1 MKEEENSDL
10 SMDNSVK
17 DKSFTRKFV
26 PTAQSLQVTKK
37 CMDIMNIDER
47 EETDSSIIEELD
59 VNDIEINIDDI
70 EETNMDLD
78 WDTFNEEIK
87 RQVNEELA
95 ISDEENEKRLRK
107 KKLRKNILR
116 ATGLT
121 LSVLLLSL
129 VFLIGTKSGRKII
142 YRLAGNF
149 IHDSVDVVDST
160 IGDIDDTQY
169 NTTNNIS
176 NESNNENKTPD
187 RQVPQAQASERI
199 IPRSEEY
206 VSNFLIFG
214 IEEIE
219 GAKNTDAI
227 LIASINTKD
236 DTIKLTSLLRDTLV
250 KIPGHSPNKL
260 NAVYSQGG
268 ASLLVETVEQN
279 YRIKIDGYASI
290 NFNAFESVVNI
301 LGGVPIQ
308 LGEKEAK
315 YLNTT
320 NYISNKAYRNVVPG
334 WNVLNGNQALGYVRV
349 RRVPTLGGAN
359 DDYGRTLRQRRVMSA
374 IFNKYKGKNLF
385 ELLSITQKCLG
396 YVKTNVTQE
405 QVELMLEDVVEN
417 VITSLDTLR
426 VPVNGMF
433 DDPDSHS
440 GVSSPLVLDWDSNIK
455 ELYEFIFLDEE
466 SETVAKILVE

>member
-1 MKEEENSDL
+1 MNEEENSNL
-10 SMDNSVK
+10 SMDDAIININERK
-17 DKSFTRKFV
+17 ETDKSLKEE
-26 PTAQSLQVTKK
+26 
-37 CMDIMNIDER
+37 IDV
-47 EETDSSIIEELD
+47 D
-59 VNDIEINIDDI
+59 DIEINIDDI
-70 EETNMDLD
+70 EETGMDLD
-78 WDTFNEEIK
+78 WEALNEEIK
-87 RQVNEELA
+87 KQVNEELA
-95 ISDEENEKRLRK
+95 ISDEENEKIRK
-107 KKLRKNILR
+107 RKQLKHNIIKAVG
-116 ATGLT
+116 ATVA
-121 LSVLLLSL
+121 VLLFSI
-129 VFLIGTKSGRKII
+129 VFLVGTKTGRKII
-142 YRLAGNF
+142 YRIAGDF
-149 IHDSVDVVDST
+149 IHDNVDVVDST
-160 IGDIDDTQY
+160 IDDIDDMVDY
-169 NTTNNIS
+169 PHNDSNIDKVNS
-176 NESNNENKTPD
+176 NQNKTTD
-187 RQVPQAQASERI
+187 KQAVQAMASERI

-250 KIPGHSPNKL
+250 NIPGHSPNKL
-260 NAVYSQGG
+260 NAVYGQGG

-290 NFNAFESVVNI
+290 NFDAFESVVNL
-301 LGGVPIQ
+301 LGGVSIQ
-308 LGEKEAK
+308 LGEEEAK

-359 DDYGRTLRQRRVMSA
+359 DDYGRTLRQRRAMTA

-385 ELLSITQKCLG
+385 DLLSITQKCLG

-405 QVELMLEDVVEN
+405 QIELMLEDVVEN
-417 VITSLDTLR
+417 VITSLDTFR

-433 DDPDSHS
+433 DDPSS
-440 GVSSPLVLDWDSNIK
+440 YGGVSSPLVLDWESNIK

-466 SETVAKILVE
+466 INKVTDNLTE

>member
-1 MKEEENSDL
+1 MKEEENSNL
-10 SMDNSVK
+10 SMD
-17 DKSFTRKFV
+17 D
-26 PTAQSLQVTKK
+26 
-37 CMDIMNIDER
+37 DIMNVDEWEDTDNFLIEEIDE
-47 EETDSSIIEELD
+47 D
-59 VNDIEINIDDI
+59 DIEINIDDI
-70 EETNMDLD
+70 DETDMDLD
-78 WDTFNEEIK
+78 WDAFNEEIK
-87 RQVNEELA
+87 KQVNEELA
-95 ISDEENEKRLRK
+95 ISDEKNAKRLRNK
-107 KKLRKNILR
+107 NLRRNILK
-116 ATGLT
+116 AAALT
-121 LSVLLLSL
+121 FSVLLLSL
-129 VFLIGTKSGRKII
+129 VFLIGTKTGRKII

-149 IHDSVDVVDST
+149 IHDSVDVVDEV
-160 IGDIDDTQY
+160 IADLDDTQY
-169 NTTNNIS
+169 NTPINNDI
-176 NESNNENKTPD
+176 NNTNKTPD
-187 RQVPQAQASERI
+187 KQVPQAQSSERI
-199 IPRSEEY
+199 VPRSEEY

-219 GAKNTDAI
+219 GAKNTDAM

-260 NAVYSQGG
+260 NAVYGQGG

-279 YRIKIDGYASI
+279 YRVKIDGYASV
-290 NFNAFESVVNI
+290 NFEAFESVVNL
-301 LGGVPIQ
+301 LGGIPIQ
-308 LGEKEAK
+308 LGEEEAK

-320 NYISNKAYRNVVPG
+320 NYISNKANRNVVPG

-374 IFNKYKGKNLF
+374 VFNQYKGKNLF
-385 ELLSITQKCLG
+385 DLLSITQKCLG
-396 YVKTNVTQE
+396 YVKTNVTQD

-433 DDPDSHS
+433 DDPSS
-440 GVSSPLVLDWDSNIK
+440 YNGVSSPLVLDWDSNIK

-466 SETVAKILVE
+466 SETVVNN

>member
-1 MKEEENSDL
+1 MNEEENSNL
-10 SMDNSVK
+10 SMDDAIININERK
-17 DKSFTRKFV
+17 ETDKSLKEE
-26 PTAQSLQVTKK
+26 
-37 CMDIMNIDER
+37 IDV
-47 EETDSSIIEELD
+47 D
-59 VNDIEINIDDI
+59 DIEINIDDI
-70 EETNMDLD
+70 EETGMDLD
-78 WDTFNEEIK
+78 WEALNEEIK
-87 RQVNEELA
+87 KQVNEELA
-95 ISDEENEKRLRK
+95 ISDEENEKIRK
-107 KKLRKNILR
+107 RKQLKHNIIKAVG
-116 ATGLT
+116 ATVA
-121 LSVLLLSL
+121 VLLFSI
-129 VFLIGTKSGRKII
+129 VFLVGTKTGRKII
-142 YRLAGNF
+142 YRIAGDF
-149 IHDSVDVVDST
+149 IHDNVDVVDST
-160 IGDIDDTQY
+160 IDDIDDMRD
-169 NTTNNIS
+169 NPHKDSNIDKVNS
-176 NESNNENKTPD
+176 NQNKTID
-187 RQVPQAQASERI
+187 KQAVQAMASERI

-250 KIPGHSPNKL
+250 NIPGHSPNKL
-260 NAVYSQGG
+260 NAVYGQGG

-290 NFNAFESVVNI
+290 NFDAFESVVNL
-301 LGGVPIQ
+301 LGGVSIQ
-308 LGEKEAK
+308 LGEEEAK

-359 DDYGRTLRQRRVMSA
+359 DDYGRTLRQRRAMTA

-385 ELLSITQKCLG
+385 DLLSITQKCLG

-405 QVELMLEDVVEN
+405 QIELMLEDVVEN
-417 VITSLDTLR
+417 VITSLDTFR

-433 DDPDSHS
+433 DDPSS
-440 GVSSPLVLDWDSNIK
+440 YGGVSSPLVLDWESNIK

-466 SETVAKILVE
+466 INKVTDNLTE

>member
-1 MKEEENSDL
+1 MNEEENSNL
-10 SMDNSVK
+10 SMDDAIININERK
-17 DKSFTRKFV
+17 ETDKSLKEE
-26 PTAQSLQVTKK
+26 
-37 CMDIMNIDER
+37 IDV
-47 EETDSSIIEELD
+47 D
-59 VNDIEINIDDI
+59 DIEINIDDI
-70 EETNMDLD
+70 EETGMDLD
-78 WDTFNEEIK
+78 WEALNEEIK
-87 RQVNEELA
+87 KQVNEELA
-95 ISDEENEKRLRK
+95 ISDEENEKIRK
-107 KKLRKNILR
+107 RKQLKHNIIKAVG
-116 ATGLT
+116 ATVA
-121 LSVLLLSL
+121 VLLFSI
-129 VFLIGTKSGRKII
+129 VFLVGTKTGRKII
-142 YRLAGNF
+142 YRIAGDF
-149 IHDSVDVVDST
+149 IHDNVDVVDST
-160 IGDIDDTQY
+160 IDDIDDMVDY
-169 NTTNNIS
+169 PHNDSNIDKVNS
-176 NESNNENKTPD
+176 NQNKTTD
-187 RQVPQAQASERI
+187 KQAVQAMASERI

-250 KIPGHSPNKL
+250 NIPGHSPNKL
-260 NAVYSQGG
+260 NAVYGQGG

-290 NFNAFESVVNI
+290 NFDAFESVVNL
-301 LGGVPIQ
+301 LGGVSIQ
-308 LGEKEAK
+308 LGEEEAK

-359 DDYGRTLRQRRVMSA
+359 DDYGRTLRQRRAMTA

-385 ELLSITQKCLG
+385 DLLSITQKCLG

-405 QVELMLEDVVEN
+405 QIELMLEDVVEN
-417 VITSLDTLR
+417 VITSLDTFR

-433 DDPDSHS
+433 DDPSSYS
-440 GVSSPLVLDWDSNIK
+440 GVSFPLVLDWDSNIK
-455 ELYEFIFLDEE
+455 ELYEFVFLDEE
-466 SETVAKILVE
+466 INKVTDNPTE

>member
-1 MKEEENSDL
+1 MQNMNEEENSNL
-10 SMDNSVK
+10 SMDDDIINE
-17 DKSFTRKFV
+17 RKE
-26 PTAQSLQVTKK
+26 ANRSL
-37 CMDIMNIDER
+37 
-47 EETDSSIIEELD
+47 IEEID
-59 VNDIEINIDDI
+59 VDDIEINIDDI
-70 EETNMDLD
+70 EENNMDLD
-78 WDTFNEEIK
+78 WEAFNEEIK
-87 RQVNEELA
+87 KQVNEELA
-95 ISDEENEKRLRK
+95 VSDEENERIRKRKQLRH
-107 KKLRKNILR
+107 NIIR
-116 ATGLT
+116 ALGVTVA
-121 LSVLLLSL
+121 VLLLSS
-129 VFLIGTKSGRKII
+129 VFLVGTKTGRKII
-142 YRLAGNF
+142 YRVAGKF
-149 IHDSVDVVDST
+149 IHGSVDVVDT
-160 IGDIDDTQY
+160 AIGDIDDSLYTPQ
-169 NTTNNIS
+169 NDIKDNETINND
-176 NESNNENKTPD
+176 NKTPD
-187 RQVPQAQASERI
+187 KQVPQAQASERI

-250 KIPGHSPNKL
+250 KIPGHNPNKL
-260 NAVYSQGG
+260 NAVYGQGG

-349 RRVPTLGGAN
+349 RRAPTLGGAN

-374 IFNKYKGKNLF
+374 IFNQYKGKNLF

-455 ELYEFIFLDEE
+455 ELYEFI
-466 SETVAKILVE
+466 

>member
-1 MKEEENSDL
+1 MNEEENSNL
-10 SMDNSVK
+10 SMDDAIININERK
-17 DKSFTRKFV
+17 ETDKSLKEE
-26 PTAQSLQVTKK
+26 
-37 CMDIMNIDER
+37 IDV
-47 EETDSSIIEELD
+47 D
-59 VNDIEINIDDI
+59 DIEINIDDI
-70 EETNMDLD
+70 EETGMDLD
-78 WDTFNEEIK
+78 WEALNEEIK
-87 RQVNEELA
+87 KQVNEELA
-95 ISDEENEKRLRK
+95 ISDEENEKIRK
-107 KKLRKNILR
+107 RKQLKHNIIKAVG
-116 ATGLT
+116 ATVA
-121 LSVLLLSL
+121 VLLFSI
-129 VFLIGTKSGRKII
+129 VFLVGTKTGRKII
-142 YRLAGNF
+142 YRIAGDF
-149 IHDSVDVVDST
+149 IHDNVDVVDST
-160 IGDIDDTQY
+160 IDDIDDMVDY
-169 NTTNNIS
+169 PHNDSNIDKVNS
-176 NESNNENKTPD
+176 NQNKTTD
-187 RQVPQAQASERI
+187 KQAVQAMASERI

-250 KIPGHSPNKL
+250 NIPGHSPNKL
-260 NAVYSQGG
+260 NAVYGQGG

-290 NFNAFESVVNI
+290 NFDAFESVVNL
-301 LGGVPIQ
+301 LGGVSIQ
-308 LGEKEAK
+308 LGEEEAK

-359 DDYGRTLRQRRVMSA
+359 DDYGRTLRQRRAMTA

-385 ELLSITQKCLG
+385 DLLSITQKCLG

-405 QVELMLEDVVEN
+405 QIELMLEDVVEN
-417 VITSLDTLR
+417 VITSLDTFR

-433 DDPDSHS
+433 DDPSSYS
-440 GVSSPLVLDWDSNIK
+440 GVSSPLVLDWESNIK

-466 SETVAKILVE
+466 INKVTDNLTE

>member
-1 MKEEENSDL
+1 MNEEENSNL
-10 SMDNSVK
+10 SMDDAIININERK
-17 DKSFTRKFV
+17 ETDKSLKEE
-26 PTAQSLQVTKK
+26 
-37 CMDIMNIDER
+37 IDV
-47 EETDSSIIEELD
+47 D
-59 VNDIEINIDDI
+59 DIEINIDDI
-70 EETNMDLD
+70 EETGMDLD
-78 WDTFNEEIK
+78 WEALNEEIK
-87 RQVNEELA
+87 KQVNEELA
-95 ISDEENEKRLRK
+95 ISDEENEKIRK
-107 KKLRKNILR
+107 RKQLKHNIIKAVG
-116 ATGLT
+116 ATVA
-121 LSVLLLSL
+121 VLLFSI
-129 VFLIGTKSGRKII
+129 VFLVGTKTGRKII
-142 YRLAGNF
+142 YRIAGDF
-149 IHDSVDVVDST
+149 IHDNVDVVDST
-160 IGDIDDTQY
+160 IDDIDDMVDY
-169 NTTNNIS
+169 PHNDSNIDKVNS
-176 NESNNENKTPD
+176 NQNKTTD
-187 RQVPQAQASERI
+187 KQAVQAMASERI

-250 KIPGHSPNKL
+250 NIPGHSPNKL
-260 NAVYSQGG
+260 NAVYGQGG

-290 NFNAFESVVNI
+290 NFDAFESVVNL
-301 LGGVPIQ
+301 LGGVSIQ
-308 LGEKEAK
+308 LGEEEAK

-359 DDYGRTLRQRRVMSA
+359 DDYGRTLRQRRAMTA

-385 ELLSITQKCLG
+385 DLLSITQKCLG

-405 QVELMLEDVVEN
+405 QIELMLEDVVEN
-417 VITSLDTLR
+417 VITSLDTFR

-433 DDPDSHS
+433 DDPSS
-440 GVSSPLVLDWDSNIK
+440 YGGVSFPLVLDWESNIK

-466 SETVAKILVE
+466 INKVTDNLTE

>member
-1 MKEEENSDL
+1 MKEEENSNL
-10 SMDNSVK
+10 SMD
-17 DKSFTRKFV
+17 D
-26 PTAQSLQVTKK
+26 
-37 CMDIMNIDER
+37 DIMNVDEWEDTDNFLIEEIDE
-47 EETDSSIIEELD
+47 D
-59 VNDIEINIDDI
+59 DIEINIDDI
-70 EETNMDLD
+70 DETDMDLD
-78 WDTFNEEIK
+78 WDAFNEEIK
-87 RQVNEELA
+87 KQVNEELA
-95 ISDEENEKRLRK
+95 ISDEKNAKRLRNK
-107 KKLRKNILR
+107 NLRRNILK
-116 ATGLT
+116 AAALT
-121 LSVLLLSL
+121 FSVLLLSL
-129 VFLIGTKSGRKII
+129 VFLIGTKTGRKII

-149 IHDSVDVVDST
+149 IHDSVDVVDEV
-160 IGDIDDTQY
+160 IADLDDTQY
-169 NTTNNIS
+169 NTPINNDI
-176 NESNNENKTPD
+176 NNTNKTPD
-187 RQVPQAQASERI
+187 KQVPQAQASERI
-199 IPRSEEY
+199 VPRSEEY

-219 GAKNTDAI
+219 GAKNTDAM

-260 NAVYSQGG
+260 NAVYGQGG

-279 YRIKIDGYASI
+279 YRVKIDGYASV
-290 NFNAFESVVNI
+290 NFEAFESVVNL
-301 LGGVPIQ
+301 LGGIPIQ
-308 LGEKEAK
+308 LGEEEAK

-320 NYISNKAYRNVVPG
+320 NYISNKANRNVVPG

-374 IFNKYKGKNLF
+374 VFNQYKGKNLF
-385 ELLSITQKCLG
+385 DLLSITQKCLG
-396 YVKTNVTQE
+396 YVKTNVTQD

-433 DDPDSHS
+433 DDPSS
-440 GVSSPLVLDWDSNIK
+440 YNGVSSPLVLDWDSNIK

-466 SETVAKILVE
+466 SETVVNN

>member
-1 MKEEENSDL
+1 MKEEENSNL
-10 SMDNSVK
+10 STNIE
-17 DKSFTRKFV
+17 
-26 PTAQSLQVTKK
+26 
-37 CMDIMNIDER
+37 DIDVDDID
-47 EETDSSIIEELD
+47 
-59 VNDIEINIDDI
+59 INIDDI
-70 EETNMDLD
+70 EEIDMELD
-78 WDTFNEEIK
+78 WDTFNDEIK
-87 RQVNEELA
+87 KQVNEELA
-95 ISDEENEKRLRK
+95 ISDEENKKRLRD
-107 KKLRKNILR
+107 KKLRMNIFK
-116 ATGLT
+116 AAALT
-121 LSVLLLSL
+121 LSVLLISL
-129 VFLIGTKSGRKII
+129 VFLIGTKTGRRII

-149 IHDSVDVVDST
+149 IHDSVDVVDNVT
-160 IGDIDDTQY
+160 DDFNDPLY
-169 NTTNNIS
+169 NIPDNKDETNNT
-176 NESNNENKTPD
+176 NKTPD
-187 RQVPQAQASERI
+187 KQVPQAQASERI

-219 GAKNTDAI
+219 GAKNTDAM

-260 NAVYSQGG
+260 NAVYGQGG

-279 YRIKIDGYASI
+279 YRVKIDGYASV
-290 NFNAFESVVNI
+290 NFEAFESVVNI
-301 LGGVPIQ
+301 LGGIPIQ
-308 LGEKEAK
+308 LGEEEAK

-320 NYISNKAYRNVVPG
+320 NYISNKAYRNVVSG

-374 IFNKYKGKNLF
+374 VFNQYKGKNLF
-385 ELLSITQKCLG
+385 DLLSITQKCLG

-433 DDPDSHS
+433 DDPASHS

-455 ELYEFIFLDEE
+455 ELYKFIYLDEE
-466 SETVAKILVE
+466 YETEVNNSVE